1 MGRKLIKH
9 GESSL
14 TVAIPRNW
22 IKENNLKKGDEIE
35 IKQEKN
41 NLVIS
46 SQKIPEHKKIEIDIS
61 NASPMIRRIIGATF
75 KTGYDEVN
83 IKFNSYNELKA
94 VQDLMREQFMGFEII
109 NQSRDEITV
118 RNISEENLGEFS
130 NVLRRFFLVVNHIAS
145 ETSSATN
152 KDDFK
157 WLKNNTLIKIESDKF
172 ADYCRRVINK
182 NAHLD
187 LRAPPLYTIVEQL
200 EKVVDRYKEL
210 CRYIS
215 ENKIK
220 TNAETKEVIK
230 ELSAFQE
237 SFYNLFYRFELKRI
251 VELGKEKEKL
261 QERLDRLAQKSS
273 KKEVKVMMLLDR
285 ILNLTFDLNGPL
297 MAAHI

>member
-1 MGRKLIKH
+1 
-9 GESSL
+9 
-14 TVAIPRNW
+14 VALPISW

-35 IKQEKN
+35 ITQEKN

-46 SQKIPEHKKIEIDIS
+46 AQKHPEHKKIEIDIS
-61 NASPMIRRIIGATF
+61 NAKPMIRRIIGATF

-83 IKFNSYNELKA
+83 IKFSSYEELKA
-94 VQDLMREQFMGFEII
+94 VQELIREQFMGFEII
-109 NQSRDEITV
+109 NQSRDEIKIK
-118 RNISEENLGEFS
+118 NISEENLEEFN
-130 NVLRRFFLVVNHIAS
+130 NVLRRFFLVVNHMAS
-145 ETSSATN
+145 ETASAIG

-172 ADYCRRVINK
+172 ADYCRRGINK
-182 NAHLD
+182 NLQTE
-187 LRAPPLYTIVEQL
+187 LRLPPLYTIIEQL

-210 CRYIS
+210 CQYIS

-220 TNAETKEVIK
+220 TNKEIKEITKEVSI
-230 ELSAFQE
+230 FQE
-237 SFYNLFYRFELKRI
+237 SFYNLFYRFEIKRV

-261 QERLDRLAQKSS
+261 QEQIDQLSLRTS
-273 KKEVKVMMLLDR
+273 KKEVKILMLLDR